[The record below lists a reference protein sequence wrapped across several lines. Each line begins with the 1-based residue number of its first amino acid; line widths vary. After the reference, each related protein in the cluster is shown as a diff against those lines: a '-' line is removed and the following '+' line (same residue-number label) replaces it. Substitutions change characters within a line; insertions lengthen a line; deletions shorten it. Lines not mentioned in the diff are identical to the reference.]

1 MAHLYPSTY
10 PKENALGDPEFEVFE
25 ILKELPDNFHIF
37 YSKKLVGTKGA
48 KAETEIDFLIFDG
61 KKTMICLEVK
71 GGLIDYDGYTSG
83 WSQNKKKMEKDPDRQ
98 ASAACHTLINYLN
111 NDAKNLNIGWALA
124 FPHCSKPPH
133 MGNASDVPDTLILDE
148 RALLKP
154 LDAIEKVISFLAE
167 QHKRPGL
174 NSNQATRV
182 IEQLIREIHFVQKV
196 GYRLARDEK
205 ALIKA
210 TDEQM
215 DVLADLEVNPRCI
228 IRGGAGTGKTLM
240 AQEYA
245 KRRSTAGD
253 RVLLLFYNRSICN
266 TVRHGLGRESEIV
279 CATYHSLAR
288 ELITAEDP
296 TWWKAQN
303 SKDEDFWESSVPLR
317 LLDTDVRDSEKFDT
331 IIIDEGQ
338 DFKADWFTNLMEL
351 LKDRQSGRFTVFYD
365 ENQDIFGRWEDVPWG
380 KDGVPRKL
388 LTKNCRNSKQIHD
401 YLDQLIPGSTQSAEM
416 CPQGDEVIL
425 HQPTDRAGEAKL
437 VSSILSDLIGGA
449 TPPGDIVILV
459 NSSLSESSISDL
471 KRVGK
476 TNLEWMSRSYRR
488 NSRSIQITSIA
499 SFKGLEAPIVLILGF
514 NSNSDRNQ
522 AYTQASRA
530 NLLLHLFETNSI

>member
-10 PKENALGDPEFEVFE
+10 PKENAHGDPEFEVFE

-154 LDAIEKVISFLAE
+154 LDAIVKVISFLAG

-514 NSNSDRNQ
+514 DSNSDRNQ

-530 NLLLHLFETNSI
+530 NLLLHLFETKSI

>member
-1 MAHLYPSTY
+1 MANIYPSTY
-10 PKENALGDPEFEVFE
+10 PKEQNPDDPEFTVFE
-25 ILKELPDNFHIF
+25 LLKELPDDFHIF
-37 YSKKLVGTKGA
+37 YSKKLVGTQGA

-61 KKTMICLEVK
+61 KQTMICLEVK
-71 GGLIDYDGYTSG
+71 GGVIDYDGFTSG
-83 WSQNKKKMEKDPDRQ
+83 WSQNKKKMDKDPDRQ
-98 ASAACHTLINYLN
+98 ASSACHTLIKYLKNY
-111 NDAKNLNIGWALA
+111 AKNLNIGWALA
-124 FPHCSKPPH
+124 FPDCSKPPH
-133 MGNASDVPDTLILDE
+133 MGHASDVPDDIILDE
-148 RALLKP
+148 KALLAP
-154 LDAIEKVISFLAE
+154 LEAIQQVITYLAE
-167 QHKRPGL
+167 QHRRPGI
-174 NSNQATRV
+174 SSHQAADL
-182 IEQLIREIHFVQKV
+182 IKQLTREIHFVQKV

-205 ALIKA
+205 ALVKA
-210 TDEQM
+210 TEEQM

-245 KRRSTAGD
+245 KRRSDAGD

-296 TWWKAQN
+296 TWWKAQD
-303 SKDEDFWESSVPLR
+303 SKDEDFWENSVPLR
-317 LLDTDVRDSEKFDT
+317 LLETDVPDTEKFDT
-331 IIIDEGQ
+331 IIVDEGQ
-338 DFKADWFTNLMEL
+338 DFKIDWFTNLIEL
-351 LKDRQSGRFTVFYD
+351 LKDPKNGRFTVFYD

-401 YLDQLIPGSTQSAEM
+401 YLDQLIPGSTKSAEM
-416 CPQGDEVIL
+416 CPEGEAVIL
-425 HQPTDRAGEAKL
+425 HQPTDRTGEAKL